1 MGVLAIMIRGIR
13 ISGLLFVMVRK
24 LLVLNVTPGTWGAEW
39 EESNKSLPLVV
50 MWHKCIMVMFLYL
63 IAVSDHNTTM
73 TAGLL
78 QMWRSYYIDT
88 TAVVEVEGIHEII
101 ISGGCSCRVNC
112 IAYDQ

>member
-1 MGVLAIMIRGIR
+1 MLYVGIIASQNLQFACGIMI
-13 ISGLLFVMVRK
+13 
-24 LLVLNVTPGTWGAEW
+24 
-39 EESNKSLPLVV
+39 
-50 MWHKCIMVMFLYL
+50 MFMYL
-63 IAVSDHNTTM
+63 IAVSDHKPTM